1 MDWRIIFIDSNN
13 HNRGQLLFFDKQ
25 SEYQPFFE
33 AFDREKANDRN
44 EYYYVKHIEQKI
56 PVILAC
62 ADGACKPDGM
72 RQGYNFGKRA
82 NIGGQIGNRKD
93 HARKEKHRRDK
104 TREVKIEMV
113 NRPDK

>member
-1 MDWRIIFIDSNN
+1 M
-13 HNRGQLLFFDKQ
+13 
-25 SEYQPFFE
+25 
-33 AFDREKANDRN
+33 
-44 EYYYVKHIEQKI
+44 V
-56 PVILAC
+56 LAC
-62 ADGACKPDGM
+62 ADGAGKPDGM
-72 RQGYNFGKRA
+72 RQGYNLGERA